1 MLFSENFL
9 KVLLK
14 NNIFDQKQ
22 FSDTLAP
29 KRKEVIVRNVLRS
42 LIAGLFV
49 SILNAC
55 IAG

>member
-1 MLFSENFL
+1 MYFSKNFL
-9 KVLLK
+9 KVLVE

-29 KRKEVIVRNVLRS
+29 KRKEVIVRNVMRS